1 MDIDVRR
8 LDATGVD
15 AADRIVRD
23 AFGTFMSSD
32 IFGDTGIVRTR
43 FRAPNVQVLGAFD
56 GVELI
61 GSTVLTSWGSV
72 AVLGPLSVWPKRW
85 DSGVGSRLVA
95 ASLDVFAGWGATHH
109 GLFTFANSARH
120 HRLYERFGFWPRF
133 LTVIMSRP
141 VTGAEP
147 AQGWRGSAMDRAGR
161 PDLVAACAAVTDAV
175 HPGLDVSGEIESVL
189 EQHLGD
195 VVLVGE
201 PDAPS
206 GFGIC
211 HVGPG
216 SEAGTGI
223 AYVKFAAVRPGRAA
237 AGTFAALIDAC
248 AGYAAAA
255 GAARLVLGVNLA
267 RHEAYRHLVRAG
279 FQTDVPG
286 LTMHRPNEA
295 GYDRPDAFV
304 VDDWR

>member
-1 MDIDVRR
+1 MDIEVRR

-23 AFGTFMSSD
+23 AFGTFLGAD
-32 IFGDTGIVRTR
+32 IFGDTELLRTR
-43 FRAPNVQVLGAFD
+43 FRSRHVEVLGAFD

-61 GSTVLTSWGSV
+61 GSAVLTRWGSV
-72 AVLGPLSVWPKRW
+72 AVLGPLSVLPKRW
-85 DSGVGSRLVA
+85 DAGVGSRLVA
-95 ASLDVFAGWGATHH
+95 ASLEVFAAWGATHH

-133 LTVIMSRP
+133 LTAIMSRP

-147 AQGWRGSAMDRAGR
+147 AQGRLLSALERAAR
-161 PDLVAACAAVTDAV
+161 PDLIAACAAVTGAV
-175 HPGLDVSGEIESVL
+175 YAGLDIGGEIESVL
-189 EQHLGD
+189 DHSLGD

-201 PDAPS
+201 PAAPS
-206 GFGIC
+206 GFAVC
-211 HVGPG
+211 HVGAG
-216 SEAGTGI
+216 TEAGTGI
-223 AYVKFAAVRPGRAA
+223 AYVKFAAVRPGPNAA
-237 AGTFAALIDAC
+237 ESFAALVDAC

-267 RHEAYRHLVRAG
+267 RHDAYRHLVRAG

-286 LTMHRPNEA
+286 LTMHRPNDA